1 MVVAAVDTVVVM
13 ATTRGATGAVTK
25 ADIMKVMEVD
35 MAEVKVSCLGF
46 LMDVVYYPKCL
57 YVGVNVRYGIASV
70 RHPSLI

>member
-13 ATTRGATGAVTK
+13 ATTREATGAVTK
-25 ADIMKVMEVD
+25 EDIMKV

-46 LMDVVYYPKCL
+46 LMNVVCYPKCL